1 MIAGGRSRNIG
12 GRSRIIGGRSRNMGG
27 RSRIIGCRSWNI
39 GGLEKRPVG
48 DQKAR
53 QEEKEQHVATES
65 DPLYSVMCE

>member
-12 GRSRIIGGRSRNMGG
+12 GRSRNIGGRSRN
-27 RSRIIGCRSWNI
+27 N
-39 GGLEKRPVG
+39 GGLEKRPVA
-48 DQKAR
+48 DLEAR